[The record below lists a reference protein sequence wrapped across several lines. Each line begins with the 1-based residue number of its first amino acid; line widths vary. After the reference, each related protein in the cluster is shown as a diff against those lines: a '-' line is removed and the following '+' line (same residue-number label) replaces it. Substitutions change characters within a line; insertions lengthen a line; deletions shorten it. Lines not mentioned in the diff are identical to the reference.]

1 MTKVMIVDDEPDVVE
16 LVKEIL
22 TGEGYEVVGVESGD
36 ECFKKLKNTP
46 VDLILMDF
54 FMPGMDGRRV
64 IEKIRENPNS
74 KDIKIVFLTSATFR
88 GRGMKVIDEL
98 KVLDYIAK
106 PIDMDD
112 FISRIKKI
120 LGK

>member
-22 TGEGYEVVGVESGD
+22 TGEGYDVVGVESGD
-36 ECFKKLKNTP
+36 ECFKKLETESF
-46 VDLILMDF
+46 DLILMDF

-64 IEKIRENPNS
+64 IEKIRENPDL
-74 KDIKIVFLTSATFR
+74 KDVKIVFLTSAAFR
-88 GRGMKVIDEL
+88 GRGMKIIEEL
-98 KVLDYIAK
+98 NILDYIPK
-106 PIDMDD
+106 PIEMDD

-120 LGK
+120 LKK

>member
-1 MTKVMIVDDEPDVVE
+1 MPRVMIVDDEPDVIE
-16 LVKEIL
+16 LVTEIL
-22 TGEGYEVVGVESGD
+22 TGEGYDVVGAESGD
-36 ECFKKLKNTP
+36 ECFKKLETEP

-64 IEKIRENPNS
+64 IEKIRENPRS